1 MPKSDLTPPSDS
13 VRHLGNLQE
22 ELLHQT
28 ERPRFITFFTG
39 YDTGVLQEELLDQ
52 IDRWTNSKVKRY
64 NTGILQE
71 ELLHQTKSVGKLQLI
86 SINRG
91 SVV

>member
-71 ELLHQTKSVGKLQLI
+71 ELLHQTKSL
-86 SINRG
+86 RPA
-91 SVV
+91 VVT